1 MEPTRDVECTLVD
14 IIDRI
19 LDKGV
24 ILNADVIISVA
35 GIPLI
40 GINLRAAL
48 AGIETMLDYGMMEAW
63 DESTRKYYA
72 KEYAER
78 IKPPLLDGEE
88 ILFHAVGSYHY
99 SEGIYSA
106 WQLGSLFLTDKRIF
120 LFRKEPPEIL
130 FETKLERIKGLMK
143 KREHHLGKER
153 ENLCLLLDE
162 NKVMMLHTENMEE
175 LKKAIEKQAEII
187 GVHLKEPTDILL
199 GEKPLFLTKNENIIQ
214 TEKVWYLLP
223 ASGILGE
230 TWKSGKMYIT
240 DKRVCWCYDFGE
252 KPVFDIPIDSIADLS
267 VKRENMGNMLKNEW
281 ALTLSYKNGTT
292 VFLGKEEKLNSLK
305 MAVKAKIPLPVK
317 H

>member
-88 ILFHAVGSYHY
+88 ILFHAVGSYYH
-99 SEGIYSA
+99 SEGTYSA
-106 WQLGSLFLTDKRIF
+106 WQHGSLFLTDKRIF
-120 LFRKEPPEIL
+120 LFRKEPGVL
-130 FETKLERIKGLMK
+130 FETKLKRIKGLMK

-153 ENLCLLLDE
+153 ENLCLILDE

-187 GVHLKEPTDILL
+187 GLHLKEPTDILL

-223 ASGILGE
+223 TSGILGE

-240 DKRVCWCYDFGE
+240 DKRVCWCYDSGE
-252 KPVFDIPIDSIADLS
+252 KPVFDIPIDNIADLY

-281 ALTLSYKNGTT
+281 TLTLSYKNGTT
-292 VFLGKEEKLNSLK
+292 AFLGKEEKLNKLK
-305 MAVKAKIPLPVK
+305 MAIEDKIPLPIK